1 MDTKTNLLINLLDCG
16 SLDIDKLI
24 EIVDTCEDFNNDA
37 LIDSIEDLKD
47 NGVKLDCNSLMFELL
62 DNLRVDLNAKIMEEL
77 NTELY
82 EDDFD
87 IFINRKKSNYVY
99 LDTHITYVGDNE
111 QVKNWLENNCELVE
125 F

>member
-1 MDTKTNLLINLLDCG
+1 MDTKTKLLINLLDCG
-16 SLDIDKLI
+16 SLDVDKLV

-77 NTELY
+77 NIELY

-87 IFINRKKSNYVY
+87 IFINY

-111 QVKNWLENNCELVE
+111 KVKEWFENNCELVE

>member
-37 LIDSIEDLKD
+37 LIDSIGDLKD
-47 NGVKLDCNSLMFELL
+47 NGIKLDCNSLMFELL

-77 NTELY
+77 NIELY

-87 IFINRKKSNYVY
+87 IFINY